1 MRRLAFALC
10 LLATPAFAD
19 DDSSYSHKHQVGL
32 SLRTGIGVSATIP
45 YKSTVYCG
53 ASDSSTM
60 SGNAAVCTERAPIE
74 LGLELSYGVA
84 AAVELT
90 LGFSFGLE
98 HDFGAIAGMQGPIPI
113 QLTPGARFYFSE
125 TARSKLFVQPQ
136 LVFDFSD
143 YKDPGGAS
151 RGTDFAVGALEG
163 YLVDFNR
170 HVGGYVF
177 LGETIGFVR
186 WLSGDFEVGIGIQ
199 ARYP

>member
-10 LLATPAFAD
+10 LLAVVSTPVFAD
-19 DDSSYSHKHQVGL
+19 DDTSYSHKHQVGL

-53 ASDSSTM
+53 DLDSSTM
-60 SGNAAVCTERAPIE
+60 SGNAAVCTERAPTE
-74 LGLELSYGVA
+74 LGLD
-84 AAVELT
+84 
-90 LGFSFGLE
+90 FSFGLE

-113 QLTPGARFYFSE
+113 QLAPGARFYFSE
-125 TARSKLFVQPQ
+125 TARSKMFVQPQ

-143 YKDPGGAS
+143 YKDPSGTS
-151 RGTDFAVGALEG
+151 RGTDFGIGALEG
-163 YLVDFNR
+163 YLFDFNR
-170 HVGGYVF
+170 HVGAYIF

-186 WLSGDFEVGIGIQ
+186 WLSGDFEAGLGIQ